1 MKKSLLTVLLACV
14 CAFSLAQQTLQP
26 MRELPTAIVG
36 ADHSVTINLFAPNA
50 KHVSL
55 CGELTQGQSQPMLRD
70 SMGAWTF
77 TTSSLAPD
85 LYLYW
90 LDVDGVRVLDP
101 GNSFVIRD
109 IAYLFNY
116 VIIPDSDALYATN
129 AVAHGTIQTTW
140 YHSSATNQDRR
151 ISVYLPAAYEKSKS
165 TFPVLY
171 LLHGSGGDE
180 TAWCELGRAVQ
191 ILDNLIAQGKAQP
204 MIVVMPN
211 GNMSDDAAPGYG
223 VKGQVRPS
231 IPEEHRMDG
240 LFEEAF
246 PEIIRFVDTHYRTI
260 RSAKGRAIAG
270 LSMGG
275 YHSYWISLNY
285 PQYFGSVGLFSAVY
299 HHGEMSSPVYQDE
312 LVKLRKLQT
321 YNPLYRIY
329 IGNADFLYSQN
340 VEQRQL
346 LDSLHFD
353 YTYTESQGG
362 HQWTNWRHY
371 LSDFVTYLFRK

>member
-1 MKKSLLTVLLACV
+1 M
-14 CAFSLAQQTLQP
+14 
-26 MRELPTAIVG
+26 
-36 ADHSVTINLFAPNA
+36 
-50 KHVSL
+50 
-55 CGELTQGQSQPMLRD
+55 
-70 SMGAWTF
+70 
-77 TTSSLAPD
+77 
-85 LYLYW
+85 
-90 LDVDGVRVLDP
+90 
-101 GNSFVIRD
+101 
-109 IAYLFNY
+109 
-116 VIIPDSDALYATN
+116 
-129 AVAHGTIQTTW
+129 QTTW

-151 ISVYLPAAYEKSKS
+151 LSVYLPAGYEKSRSKY
-165 TFPVLY
+165 PVLY

-180 TAWCELGRAVQ
+180 SAWCELGRAVQ

-204 MIVVMPN
+204 MMVVMPN

-246 PEIIRFVDTHYRTI
+246 PEIIHFVDTHYRTI
-260 RSAKGRAIAG
+260 RNAKGRAIAG

-312 LVKLRKLQT
+312 LVKLRKLET

-353 YTYTESQGG
+353 YTYTESHGG